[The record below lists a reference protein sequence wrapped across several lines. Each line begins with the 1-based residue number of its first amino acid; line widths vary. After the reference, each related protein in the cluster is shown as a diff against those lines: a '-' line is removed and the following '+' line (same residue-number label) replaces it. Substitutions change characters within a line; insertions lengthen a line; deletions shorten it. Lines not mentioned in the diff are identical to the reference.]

1 MRKVLVLIMV
11 VLLGVT
17 SFALVGCDNTGKAK
31 EAMKE
36 ADDAWAKVNTQ
47 MTQMQNTLTE
57 VIGPLMSGDTSALT
71 SNLEAIN
78 QAGAQIDAVTKE
90 LENTEKLYDDLA
102 NLNVGGYTEYAD
114 AMVKAI
120 NATIDALTLGKELY
134 AKVMPVIQTG
144 DAAQIMAFFQQNTAL
159 LTQAQTA
166 QQEVQAAIDA
176 ATKIKTDK
184 KLGQ

>member
-17 SFALVGCDNTGKAK
+17 AFALAGCDNTGKAK

-36 ADDAWAKVNTQ
+36 ADDAWTKANTQ
-47 MTQMQNTLTE
+47 ITEMSNILTE
-57 VIGPLMSGDTSALT
+57 VLTPLMSGDTSALT
-71 SNLEAIN
+71 KNADALN

-90 LENTEKLYDDLA
+90 LESVEELYDDLA

-114 AMVKAI
+114 AMIKAI
-120 NATIDALTLGKELY
+120 NATIDALTVGKELY
-134 AKVMPVIQTG
+134 AKMMPVIQTG
-144 DAAQIMAFFQQNTAL
+144 DIAQMTAFLTQNTAL

-166 QQEVQAAIDA
+166 QQETEAAISA
-176 ATKIKTDK
+176 AEKIKTDK

>member
-1 MRKVLVLIMV
+1 MRKVLVFIMV

-17 SFALVGCDNTGKAK
+17 AFALVGCDNTGKAK

-47 MTQMQNTLTE
+47 ITQLENTLTQ
-57 VIGPLMSGDTSALT
+57 VIGPVLSGDTSVVT
-71 SNLEAIN
+71 ENLEAIN

-90 LENTEKLYDDLA
+90 LESTEKLYDDLA

-114 AMVKAI
+114 AMIKAI
-120 NATIDALTLGKELY
+120 NATIDGLTLGKELY
-134 AKVMPVIQTG
+134 AKMMPIIQTG
-144 DAAQIMAFFQQNTAL
+144 DVAQITAFFQQNTAL
-159 LTQAQTA
+159 LTQAQTV

-176 ATKIKTDK
+176 ATQIKTDK